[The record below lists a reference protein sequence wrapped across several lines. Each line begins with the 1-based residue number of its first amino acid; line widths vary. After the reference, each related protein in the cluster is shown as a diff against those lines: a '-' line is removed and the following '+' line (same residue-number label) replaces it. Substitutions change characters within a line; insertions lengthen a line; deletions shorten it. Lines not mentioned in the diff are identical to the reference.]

1 MPGIA
6 DLVNNI
12 QGAIDGLIADF
23 KGNNSSKVVQY
34 HQDAAEFKAIQ
45 SQLNPE
51 NWSKLS
57 FPYTFAVI
65 NLKKAGDNGG
75 FSDFQLPLAPQA
87 INQSEGPA
95 INIKPSQG
103 GTTVNHSGMGYKM
116 LTIAGTTGIAPFR
129 GDGGVDRKT
138 GEAIFQPKDLK
149 HKSGYEV
156 FIHLRNWFRTY
167 YEWKKKQG
175 SKAKDFRLIFKNY
188 KDGEFLIV
196 EMLPEGGFEM
206 DRQAAKSFLY
216 DYKLQFQVLSHFQ
229 FDTPK
234 TKTGFLDQAD
244 ALIQNALDKINK
256 ARGVFLR
263 TQGILRQV
271 ESTYDNSVLEPLR
284 QTSLAIKSL
293 LGIPLVAADIG
304 SRVIV
309 NTVSTATAL
318 GIVAQEALNTA
329 TLGATGD
336 SQTLANIESLLDKR
350 LYGTKNT
357 LSKTFAAAQSEI
369 KQNGSGG
376 IAKLGALTTKMD
388 AGQFPEKTLSETSK
402 EQDRA
407 AALPRNFYEDAI
419 SSLERVKKNAE
430 DFFNLG
436 STEYDTIFDRTS
448 TLKSDLSKVITNDEY
463 DVLFAFNEAI
473 TGLSL
478 LLSTSDL
485 FKSTFDSR
493 IEDMNARFD
502 GNLAL
507 TAQQAVKQVK
517 LQAGMSLERL
527 AQIELGDSTRWGE
540 IVEVNGLKPPYI
552 SNDPNESRDGV
563 LKAGSNIL
571 IPTPVQNG
579 FSQVP
584 QGKDN
589 KLTSGM
595 SELERSLGVD
605 FKVDGNFDLVLS
617 SSGDFELIAG
627 ANNMAQAVVLKL
639 SYEPG
644 EVMLYPEIGSG
655 LVVGKKFPAIEDI
668 KDRIT
673 NSLLQDSR
681 VQKVADLS
689 LQRDNSGLYIRF
701 NLFVKQIDI
710 PIPVKIKV

>member
-1 MPGIA
+1 MPGLA

-23 KGNNSSKVVQY
+23 KGNNTSIIQY
-34 HQDAAEFKAIQ
+34 HQDLAEFKAIQ

-51 NWSKLS
+51 SWSKLS
-57 FPYTFAVI
+57 FPYTFAVV

-103 GTTVNHSGMGYKM
+103 GTTVNHSGLGYKM
-116 LTIAGTTGIAPFR
+116 LTISGTTGIAPFR

-175 SKAKDFRLIFKNY
+175 SKAKDYRLIFKNY
-188 KDGEFLIV
+188 KDGEFLII
-196 EMLPEGGFEM
+196 EMMPEGGFEM

-229 FDTPK
+229 FNTPK
-234 TKTGFLDQAD
+234 SKTGFFDNAD
-244 ALIQNALDKINK
+244 ALIQTSLDKINK
-256 ARGVFLR
+256 ARGIFLR

-284 QTSLAIKSL
+284 QTTLAIKSL

-304 SRVIV
+304 SRVLV
-309 NTVSTATAL
+309 NTVSTAGAL
-318 GIVAQEALNTA
+318 GVVAQELLNTA
-329 TLGATGD
+329 TLGATGK
-336 SQTLANIESLLDKR
+336 SQTLADIESLLDKR

-357 LSKTFAAAQSEI
+357 LSKTFAAAESEI
-369 KQNGSGG
+369 KQKGPAGLQ
-376 IAKLGALTTKMD
+376 KLGALMTKMD
-388 AGQFPEKTLSETSK
+388 AGQFPEKTLSETGK
-402 EQDRA
+402 EMDQA
-407 AALPRNFYEDAI
+407 ASLPRNFYEEAI
-419 SSLERVKKNAE
+419 ASLERVKQNAE

-436 STEYDTIFDRTS
+436 SQDYDSLFDRTS
-448 TLKSDLSKVITNDEY
+448 TLNSDVSKVVTNDEY

-473 TGLSL
+473 TGLNL
-478 LLSTSDL
+478 LLSTTDL
-485 FKSTFDSR
+485 FKSSFDSR
-493 IEDMNARFD
+493 IADMNARFD

-507 TAQQAVKQVK
+507 LSEQAVKQVK

-552 SNDPNESRDGV
+552 SDDPNESRDGV

-571 IPTPVQNG
+571 VPSPVQNG

-584 QGKDN
+584 SGKVN
-589 KLTSGM
+589 KLTANM
-595 SELERSLGVD
+595 SELEKSLGVD
-605 FKVDGNFDLVLS
+605 FKVDSKFDMVLS
-617 SSGDFELIAG
+617 SSGDFELVAG
-627 ANNMAQAVVLKL
+627 ADNMAQATVLKL

-655 LVVGKKFPAIEDI
+655 LTIGKKFPPIADI

-673 NSLLQDSR
+673 NSLLQDAR
-681 VQKVADLS
+681 VSKVADLS
-689 LQRDNSGLYIRF
+689 LQRDNSGLYIFF
-701 NLFVKQIDI
+701 NLYVKQVDI